1 MKTFKKVLA
10 SALAAA
16 MVVTAFPVTN
26 AEAASTAKLNK
37 TKATVYA
44 GQSTTLKVTTPKT
57 WKSVKVTA
65 SKKGAAAKIT
75 KVSGKKVTVKAVKA
89 GTAKVTVKVTAKK
102 AGKKVTKKLTAKIT
116 VKNPALTLKAA
127 SEVAVGATEQITATV
142 KPANTKVTY
151 TSDNTEVAT
160 VDANGVV
167 TGVKAGEATITANAG
182 KTTKTVKM
190 TVKNV
195 ILQSVKQTKYNAI
208 EAVITGKT
216 SDIKAQDIVITNKTT
231 NAVVA
236 VKSVSVDEKDAS
248 KVTLETYSSVT
259 DGKDYSVT
267 LDGVAK
273 DFTATDAT
281 IADVNVSATQIT
293 ANTTGTAVLAQLLD
307 KNQVVVEEYK
317 INDTLPGKVD
327 YSITSATGYVSD
339 DKIVLPEVGNTAT
352 AKITYHTFKYD
363 ATGKETDVIEKSF
376 TITAVADATTVSN
389 FNYTITG
396 DNFINWKGTVTKNT
410 SLATNDTKNAYFYF
424 LDSNKADVTANY
436 SVESSDNSVLLLAET
451 SLATNGSAQ
460 AVVVTGVNAG
470 NAYINVKKDGK
481 VVTSLPVTVKAARKL
496 SDVKFGKTTLY
507 SSIDSSV
514 STKDE
519 TTVKGYDQYG
529 EEYGI
534 SSVTGT
540 ILNAPAAETTTV
552 KGSTIN
558 LNLSNGVISPVATS
572 LAKGDYLIKVDAV
585 DSSNNT
591 VSRTIT
597 LKAVDTAAITA
608 SVYELS
614 LSSAAEDLAVASS
627 TTTGKADK
635 IITIQVVEKKGNAP
649 VAVETTSTI
658 TVTKPNGSTLATG
671 ASYTNTAGVATL
683 KLVEETSGNVTK
695 NFTDLGVYKVHAEY
709 TDSASTPVTHKFDR
723 TFTLTDTQ
731 TNAVID
737 VKKTSNTGVS
747 ATGTANATT
756 DAKNVLEA
764 AGVAKFYYDG
774 QEVTVTSGSVTVP
787 TGAAKENGN
796 ALYIGKVMVKVTT
809 AGGLTLSVPVN
820 VNRTFILG

>member
-1 MKTFKKVLA
+1 
-10 SALAAA
+10 
-16 MVVTAFPVTN
+16 
-26 AEAASTAKLNK
+26 
-37 TKATVYA
+37 
-44 GQSTTLKVTTPKT
+44 
-57 WKSVKVTA
+57 
-65 SKKGAAAKIT
+65 
-75 KVSGKKVTVKAVKA
+75 
-89 GTAKVTVKVTAKK
+89 
-102 AGKKVTKKLTAKIT
+102 
-116 VKNPALTLKAA
+116 
-127 SEVAVGATEQITATV
+127 
-142 KPANTKVTY
+142 
-151 TSDNTEVAT
+151 
-160 VDANGVV
+160 
-167 TGVKAGEATITANAG
+167 
-182 KTTKTVKM
+182 M

-451 SLATNGSAQ
+451 PLATNGSTQ
-460 AVVVTGVNAG
+460 AVVV
-470 NAYINVKKDGK
+470 
-481 VVTSLPVTVKAARKL
+481 
-496 SDVKFGKTTLY
+496 
-507 SSIDSSV
+507 
-514 STKDE
+514 
-519 TTVKGYDQYG
+519 
-529 EEYGI
+529 
-534 SSVTGT
+534 
-540 ILNAPAAETTTV
+540 
-552 KGSTIN
+552 
-558 LNLSNGVISPVATS
+558 
-572 LAKGDYLIKVDAV
+572 
-585 DSSNNT
+585 
-591 VSRTIT
+591 
-597 LKAVDTAAITA
+597 
-608 SVYELS
+608 
-614 LSSAAEDLAVASS
+614 
-627 TTTGKADK
+627 
-635 IITIQVVEKKGNAP
+635 
-649 VAVETTSTI
+649 
-658 TVTKPNGSTLATG
+658 
-671 ASYTNTAGVATL
+671 
-683 KLVEETSGNVTK
+683 
-695 NFTDLGVYKVHAEY
+695 
-709 TDSASTPVTHKFDR
+709 
-723 TFTLTDTQ
+723 
-731 TNAVID
+731 
-737 VKKTSNTGVS
+737 
-747 ATGTANATT
+747 
-756 DAKNVLEA
+756 
-764 AGVAKFYYDG
+764 
-774 QEVTVTSGSVTVP
+774 
-787 TGAAKENGN
+787 
-796 ALYIGKVMVKVTT
+796 
-809 AGGLTLSVPVN
+809 
-820 VNRTFILG
+820 

>member
-1 MKTFKKVLA
+1 MLLLRRLFVTFYFLHTHTPSHYFPCSSLSR
-10 SALAAA
+10 SAIYLI
-16 MVVTAFPVTN
+16 TN
-26 AEAASTAKLNK
+26 
-37 TKATVYA
+37 
-44 GQSTTLKVTTPKT
+44 
-57 WKSVKVTA
+57 
-65 SKKGAAAKIT
+65 
-75 KVSGKKVTVKAVKA
+75 
-89 GTAKVTVKVTAKK
+89 VKVTAKK

-142 KPANTKVTY
+142 KPSNTKVTY

-507 SSIDSSV
+507 SSIDSGV

-552 KGSTIN
+552 KGSTIS
-558 LNLSNGVISPVATS
+558 LNLSNGVISPAATS

-627 TTTGKADK
+627 TTTGNANKT
-635 IITIQVVEKKGNAP
+635 ITIQVVEKKGNAP

-683 KLVEETSGNVTK
+683 KLVEETSGNVIK

>member
-1 MKTFKKVLA
+1 M
-10 SALAAA
+10 
-16 MVVTAFPVTN
+16 PG
-26 AEAASTAKLNK
+26 
-37 TKATVYA
+37 YC
-44 GQSTTLKVTTPKT
+44 
-57 WKSVKVTA
+57 
-65 SKKGAAAKIT
+65 
-75 KVSGKKVTVKAVKA
+75 
-89 GTAKVTVKVTAKK
+89 VKVTAKK

-389 FNYTITG
+389 FNYTITS

-451 SLATNGSAQ
+451 SLATSGSAKP
-460 AVVVTGVNAG
+460 VVVTGVNAG

-507 SSIDSSV
+507 SSIDSNV

-552 KGSTIN
+552 KGSTIS
-558 LNLSNGVISPVATS
+558 LNLSNGVISPAATS

-627 TTTGKADK
+627 TITGNANKT
-635 IITIQVVEKKGNAP
+635 ITIQVVEKKGNAP
-649 VAVETTSTI
+649 VAVETSSTI
-658 TVTKPNGSTLATG
+658 TVTNPNGKALVSGTTAG
-671 ASYTNTAGVATL
+671 YTVTAGVATV
-683 KLVEETSGNVTK
+683 KLVEETSKNVTK

-709 TDSASTPVTHKFDR
+709 TDSSSVVHKFDR

-737 VKKTSNTGVS
+737 VKKTSNTGV
-747 ATGTANATT
+747 TASSNALT
-756 DAKNVLEA
+756 DAKSVLET

>member
-44 GQSTTLKVTTPKT
+44 GQSTTLKVTTPKA

-142 KPANTKVTY
+142 KPSNTKVTY

-507 SSIDSSV
+507 SSIDSGV

-552 KGSTIN
+552 KGSTIS
-558 LNLSNGVISPVATS
+558 LNLSNGVISPAATS

-627 TTTGKADK
+627 TTTGNANKT
-635 IITIQVVEKKGNAP
+635 ITIQVVEKKGNAP

-683 KLVEETSGNVTK
+683 KLVEETSGNVIK

-709 TDSASTPVTHKFDR
+709 TDSALTSVTHKFDR

>member
-1 MKTFKKVLA
+1 MLLLRRLFVTFYFLHTHTPSHYFPCSSLSR
-10 SALAAA
+10 SAIYLI
-16 MVVTAFPVTN
+16 TN
-26 AEAASTAKLNK
+26 
-37 TKATVYA
+37 
-44 GQSTTLKVTTPKT
+44 
-57 WKSVKVTA
+57 
-65 SKKGAAAKIT
+65 
-75 KVSGKKVTVKAVKA
+75 
-89 GTAKVTVKVTAKK
+89 VKVTAKK

-142 KPANTKVTY
+142 KPSNTKVTY

-507 SSIDSSV
+507 SSIDSGV

-552 KGSTIN
+552 KGSTIS
-558 LNLSNGVISPVATS
+558 LNLSNGVISPAATS

-627 TTTGKADK
+627 TTTGNANKT
-635 IITIQVVEKKGNAP
+635 ITIQVVEKKGNAP

-671 ASYTNTAGVATL
+671 ASYTNTDGVATL

>member
-1 MKTFKKVLA
+1 
-10 SALAAA
+10 
-16 MVVTAFPVTN
+16 
-26 AEAASTAKLNK
+26 
-37 TKATVYA
+37 
-44 GQSTTLKVTTPKT
+44 
-57 WKSVKVTA
+57 
-65 SKKGAAAKIT
+65 
-75 KVSGKKVTVKAVKA
+75 
-89 GTAKVTVKVTAKK
+89 
-102 AGKKVTKKLTAKIT
+102 
-116 VKNPALTLKAA
+116 
-127 SEVAVGATEQITATV
+127 
-142 KPANTKVTY
+142 
-151 TSDNTEVAT
+151 
-160 VDANGVV
+160 
-167 TGVKAGEATITANAG
+167 
-182 KTTKTVKM
+182 M

-389 FNYTITG
+389 FNYTITS

-451 SLATNGSAQ
+451 SLATSGSAKP
-460 AVVVTGVNAG
+460 VVVTGVNAG

-627 TTTGKADK
+627 TTTGNANKT
-635 IITIQVVEKKGNAP
+635 ITIQVVEKKGNAP

>member
-1 MKTFKKVLA
+1 
-10 SALAAA
+10 
-16 MVVTAFPVTN
+16 
-26 AEAASTAKLNK
+26 
-37 TKATVYA
+37 
-44 GQSTTLKVTTPKT
+44 
-57 WKSVKVTA
+57 
-65 SKKGAAAKIT
+65 
-75 KVSGKKVTVKAVKA
+75 
-89 GTAKVTVKVTAKK
+89 
-102 AGKKVTKKLTAKIT
+102 
-116 VKNPALTLKAA
+116 
-127 SEVAVGATEQITATV
+127 
-142 KPANTKVTY
+142 
-151 TSDNTEVAT
+151 
-160 VDANGVV
+160 
-167 TGVKAGEATITANAG
+167 
-182 KTTKTVKM
+182 M

-451 SLATNGSAQ
+451 PLATSGSAQ

-507 SSIDSSV
+507 SSIASSV

-540 ILNAPAAETTTV
+540 ILNAPAAETTAV
-552 KGSTIN
+552 KGRTIN
-558 LNLSNGVISPVATS
+558 LNLSNGVISPAATS

-635 IITIQVVEKKGNAP
+635 TITIQVVEKKGNAP

-658 TVTKPNGSTLATG
+658 TVTKPDGSTLATG
-671 ASYTNTAGVATL
+671 TSYTNTAGVATL

-787 TGAAKENGN
+787 TGAAKENGK

-820 VNRTFILG
+820 VNRTFTLD

>member
-1 MKTFKKVLA
+1 
-10 SALAAA
+10 
-16 MVVTAFPVTN
+16 
-26 AEAASTAKLNK
+26 
-37 TKATVYA
+37 
-44 GQSTTLKVTTPKT
+44 
-57 WKSVKVTA
+57 
-65 SKKGAAAKIT
+65 
-75 KVSGKKVTVKAVKA
+75 
-89 GTAKVTVKVTAKK
+89 
-102 AGKKVTKKLTAKIT
+102 
-116 VKNPALTLKAA
+116 
-127 SEVAVGATEQITATV
+127 
-142 KPANTKVTY
+142 
-151 TSDNTEVAT
+151 
-160 VDANGVV
+160 
-167 TGVKAGEATITANAG
+167 
-182 KTTKTVKM
+182 M

-195 ILQSVKQTKYNAI
+195 ILQSVKQTKYNTI

-216 SDIKAQDIVITNKTT
+216 SDIKAQDIVIANKTT

-327 YSITSATGYVSD
+327 YSITSSTGYVSA

-389 FNYTITG
+389 FSYTITS

-451 SLATNGSAQ
+451 PLTSGSTQ

-496 SDVKFGKTTLY
+496 SDVKLGKTTLY
-507 SSIDSSV
+507 SSIANGD
-514 STKDE
+514 TITDE
-519 TTVKGYDQYG
+519 TTIKGYDQYG
-529 EEYGI
+529 DEIAI
-534 SSVTGT
+534 SSLTGT
-540 ILNAPAAETTTV
+540 ILNTPADAASGHQKGDSITV
-552 KGSTIN
+552 SSSGN
-558 LNLSNGVISPVATS
+558 VIDPNAKSFE
-572 LAKGDYLIKVDAV
+572 KGDYLIKVEAK
-585 DSSNNT
+585 DSENNT

-597 LKAVDTAAITA
+597 LKAVDTDAITA

-614 LSSAAEDLAVASS
+614 LSSTAEDLAVASS
-627 TTTGKADK
+627 TTTGNADK
-635 IITIQVVEKKGNAP
+635 TITIQVVEKKGNAP

-658 TVTKPNGSTLATG
+658 TVTKPDGSTLTTG
-671 ASYTNTAGVATL
+671 TSYTNTAGVATL
-683 KLVEETSGNVTK
+683 KLVEETGGNVTK

-747 ATGTANATT
+747 ATTNAGN
-756 DAKNVLEA
+756 DAKSVLET

-774 QEVTVTSGSVTVP
+774 QKVTVNTGDVTIP
-787 TGAAKENGN
+787 TGAAKENGK

-809 AGGLTLSVPVN
+809 VGRLTLSVPVN
-820 VNRTFILG
+820 VNRTFTLD

>member
-1 MKTFKKVLA
+1 MPMFH
-10 SALAAA
+10 S
-16 MVVTAFPVTN
+16 
-26 AEAASTAKLNK
+26 SLNFFI
-37 TKATVYA
+37 AIF
-44 GQSTTLKVTTPKT
+44 LLN
-57 WKSVKVTA
+57 
-65 SKKGAAAKIT
+65 
-75 KVSGKKVTVKAVKA
+75 
-89 GTAKVTVKVTAKK
+89 TVKVTAKK
-102 AGKKVTKKLTAKIT
+102 AGKKVSKTLKATIT
-116 VKNPALTLKAA
+116 VKNPSLTLKAA

-167 TGVKAGEATITANAG
+167 TGVKAGEATITAKAG
-182 KTTKTVKM
+182 KVTKTVKM
-190 TVKNV
+190 TVKKV
-195 ILQSVKQTKYNAI
+195 ILQSVKQTKYNTV

-451 SLATNGSAQ
+451 SLAINGSAQ

-514 STKDE
+514 TEKDV

-558 LNLSNGVISPVATS
+558 LNLSNGVISPAATS

-627 TTTGKADK
+627 TTTGHADK
-635 IITIQVVEKKGNAP
+635 TITIQVVEKKGNAP
-649 VAVETTSTI
+649 VKVETTSTI
-658 TVTKPNGSTLATG
+658 TVTNPNGTALVSGTTAG
-671 ASYTNTAGVATL
+671 YTVTTGVATI
-683 KLVEETSGNVTK
+683 KLVEETSNNVTK

-709 TDSASTPVTHKFDR
+709 TDGSSVVHKFDR

-747 ATGTANATT
+747 ATGTATT
-756 DAKNVLEA
+756 DAKSVLET

-774 QEVTVTSGSVTVP
+774 QEVTSITVKVP
-787 TGAAKENGN
+787 TGAAKENGK
-796 ALYIGKVMVKVTT
+796 ALYIGKVMVSVTT
-809 AGGLTLSVPVN
+809 AGGLKLDVPVN
-820 VNRTFILG
+820 VNRTFTLN

>member
-44 GQSTTLKVTTPKT
+44 GQSTTLKVTTPKA

-142 KPANTKVTY
+142 KPSNTKVTY

-216 SDIKAQDIVITNKTT
+216 SDIKAQDIIITNKTT

-507 SSIDSSV
+507 SSIDSGV

-552 KGSTIN
+552 KGSTIS
-558 LNLSNGVISPVATS
+558 LNLSNGVISPAATS

-627 TTTGKADK
+627 TTTGNANKT
-635 IITIQVVEKKGNAP
+635 ITIQVVEKKGNAP

-683 KLVEETSGNVTK
+683 KLVEETSGNVIK

>member
-1 MKTFKKVLA
+1 MPMFH
-10 SALAAA
+10 S
-16 MVVTAFPVTN
+16 
-26 AEAASTAKLNK
+26 SLNFYI
-37 TKATVYA
+37 AIF
-44 GQSTTLKVTTPKT
+44 LLN
-57 WKSVKVTA
+57 
-65 SKKGAAAKIT
+65 
-75 KVSGKKVTVKAVKA
+75 
-89 GTAKVTVKVTAKK
+89 TVKVTPKKGKAKSLK
-102 AGKKVTKKLTAKIT
+102 ATIT
-116 VKNPALTLKAA
+116 VKNPALSLKAA
-127 SEVAVGATEQITATV
+127 DVVAVGATEQITATV

-451 SLATNGSAQ
+451 PLATNGSTQ

-496 SDVKFGKTTLY
+496 SDVKLGKTTLY
-507 SSIDSSV
+507 SSIANGD
-514 STKDE
+514 TITDE
-519 TTVKGYDQYG
+519 TTIKGYDQYG
-529 EEYGI
+529 DEIAI
-534 SSVTGT
+534 SSLTGT
-540 ILNAPAAETTTV
+540 ILNTPAD
-552 KGSTIN
+552 
-558 LNLSNGVISPVATS
+558 ATS
-572 LAKGDYLIKVDAV
+572 GHQKGDSITVSSSSNVIAPNAKDFEKGDYLIKVEAKDNE
-585 DSSNNT
+585 NNT

-597 LKAVDTAAITA
+597 LKAVDTDAITA

-614 LSSAAEDLAVASS
+614 LSSTAEDLAVASS
-627 TTTGKADK
+627 TTTGNANKT
-635 IITIQVVEKKGNAP
+635 ITIQVVEKKGNAP
-649 VAVETTSTI
+649 VAVESTSTI
-658 TVTKPNGSTLATG
+658 TVTNPNGTALTSGSTPGYTV
-671 ASYTNTAGVATL
+671 ASGVATV
-683 KLVEETSGNVTK
+683 KLVEETSNNVTK

-709 TDSASTPVTHKFDR
+709 TDGSSVVHKFDR

-737 VKKTSNTGVS
+737 VKKTTDLGV
-747 ATGTANATT
+747 TANSNALD
-756 DAKNVLEA
+756 DAKSVLET
-764 AGVAKFYYDG
+764 AGVAKFYYNG

-787 TGAAKENGN
+787 TGAAKENGK

-820 VNRTFILG
+820 VNRTFTLN

>member
-1 MKTFKKVLA
+1 M
-10 SALAAA
+10 
-16 MVVTAFPVTN
+16 PG
-26 AEAASTAKLNK
+26 
-37 TKATVYA
+37 YC
-44 GQSTTLKVTTPKT
+44 
-57 WKSVKVTA
+57 
-65 SKKGAAAKIT
+65 
-75 KVSGKKVTVKAVKA
+75 
-89 GTAKVTVKVTAKK
+89 VKVTAKK

-127 SEVAVGATEQITATV
+127 SEVAVGATQQITATV

-167 TGVKAGEATITANAG
+167 TGVKSGEATITANAG

-451 SLATNGSAQ
+451 PLATSGSAQ

-507 SSIDSSV
+507 SSIASSV

-540 ILNAPAAETTTV
+540 ILNAHAAETNAV

-558 LNLSNGVISPVATS
+558 LNLSNGVISPAATS

-635 IITIQVVEKKGNAP
+635 TITIQVVEKKGNAP

-658 TVTKPNGSTLATG
+658 TVTKPDGSTLATG
-671 ASYTNTAGVATL
+671 TSYTNTAGVATL

-787 TGAAKENGN
+787 TGAAKENGK

-820 VNRTFILG
+820 VNRTFTLD

>member
-1 MKTFKKVLA
+1 MLK
-10 SALAAA
+10 
-16 MVVTAFPVTN
+16 
-26 AEAASTAKLNK
+26 STLPHFLSLPC
-37 TKATVYA
+37 Y
-44 GQSTTLKVTTPKT
+44 L
-57 WKSVKVTA
+57 
-65 SKKGAAAKIT
+65 
-75 KVSGKKVTVKAVKA
+75 SGIFFYLLSHRIPILSRFHSIPTHAYC
-89 GTAKVTVKVTAKK
+89 VKVTAKK
-102 AGKKVTKKLTAKIT
+102 AGKKVSKTLKATVT
-116 VKNPALTLKAA
+116 VKNPSLTLKAA

-195 ILQSVKQTKYNAI
+195 ILQSVKQTKYNTV

-216 SDIKAQDIVITNKTT
+216 SDIKAQDNVITNKTT

-496 SDVKFGKTTLY
+496 SDVKLGKTTLY
-507 SSIDSSV
+507 SSIANGD
-514 STKDE
+514 TITDE
-519 TTVKGYDQYG
+519 TTIKGYDQYG
-529 EEYGI
+529 DEIAI
-534 SSVTGT
+534 SSLTGT
-540 ILNAPAAETTTV
+540 ILNAPAD
-552 KGSTIN
+552 
-558 LNLSNGVISPVATS
+558 ATS
-572 LAKGDYLIKVDAV
+572 GHQKGDSITVNSSGNVINPNAKSFEKGDYLIKVEAK
-585 DSSNNT
+585 DSENNT

-614 LSSAAEDLAVASS
+614 LSSTAEDLAVASS
-627 TTTGKADK
+627 TTTGNANKT
-635 IITIQVVEKKGNAP
+635 ITIQVVEKKGNAP

-658 TVTKPNGSTLATG
+658 TVTKPDGSTLTTG

-683 KLVEETSGNVTK
+683 KLVEETNSNVTK

-774 QEVTVTSGSVTVP
+774 QEVTVTSASVTVP
-787 TGAAKENGN
+787 TGAAKENGK

-820 VNRTFILG
+820 VNRTFTLD